1 MKQPL
6 FIIFLAIISLV
17 GYSQN
22 NLQFNKVL
30 TYAGQFTSGN
40 DSSAAWV
47 VPTNKVWKIE
57 SMTNFQTIGLPNAT
71 SMSFLLNNI
80 PIKYHPDYTSTTT
93 PYAENYFSPIWL
105 KAGDVVKFK
114 GTGGYWSY
122 YLSIIEYNLIP

>member
-1 MKQPL
+1 MKQFL
-6 FIIFLAIISLV
+6 FLIFLATISIV

-30 TYAGQFTSGN
+30 TYAGQFASGN
-40 DSSAAWV
+40 DSSTAWV

-57 SMTNFQTIGLPNAT
+57 SMTNFQTIGLCSSGC
-71 SMSFLLNNI
+71 SMSFILNNI
-80 PIKYHPDYTSTTT
+80 AIKYHSEFSSI
-93 PYAENYFSPIWL
+93 PYAENNYSPIWL
-105 KAGDVVKFK
+105 KAGDIIKYK